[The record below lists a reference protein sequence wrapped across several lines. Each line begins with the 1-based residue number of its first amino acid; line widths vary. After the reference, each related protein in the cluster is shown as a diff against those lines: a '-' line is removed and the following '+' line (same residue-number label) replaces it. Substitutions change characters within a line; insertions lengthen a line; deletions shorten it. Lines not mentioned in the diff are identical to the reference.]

1 MSQSPQQGPSPV
13 GPGYGNYSTPPAQY
27 SRGSGGNKSV
37 LIIILI
43 VLGVFF
49 GGGVLTIGL
58 LVALLLPAVQSARQA
73 ARQMQDTGNM
83 RLVGLAML
91 NYESAY
97 KRLPAPAATNSK
109 GEKVWSWRVSILP
122 FVEEVKR
129 YQAIDF
135 MDMQPWNNPKNKVLQ
150 EASPAVFQSVQVNHP
165 LGSQACN
172 IFVISASEPATV
184 SPIFVEGTNTRL
196 SEITD
201 GTSYTL
207 LAIMLRKHSTQ
218 WANPSNLTIDEAYGY
233 IQQEDQD
240 VLAVFADCSVQSL
253 PVNIDRATFEAMV
266 TRDGGE
272 VVDLPE

>member
-1 MSQSPQQGPSPV
+1 MSQFPQQNPQT
-13 GPGYGNYSTPPAQY
+13 PGSGFGNYSAPPPQY
-27 SRGSGGNKSV
+27 KASGSSNKSV

-58 LVALLLPAVQSARQA
+58 LVALLPAVQSARQA
-73 ARQMQDTGNM
+73 ARQMQDSNN
-83 RLVGLAML
+83 LKVVGLAMH
-91 NYESAY
+91 NYESVY
-97 KRLPAPAATNSK
+97 KRLPAPAAINSK

-122 FVEEVKR
+122 FIEEVNR

-135 MDMQPWNNPKNKVLQ
+135 QDMQPWNNPKNKVLQ
-150 EASPAVFQSVQVNHP
+150 EASPAVFQSVHVNHP
-165 LGSQACN
+165 PGSQACN
-172 IFVISASEPATV
+172 VFVISAPEPASV
-184 SPIFVEGTNTRL
+184 SPIFVEGENTRL
-196 SEITD
+196 PEIID

-207 LAIMLRKHSTQ
+207 LAIMLRKHSTE
-218 WANPSNLTIDEAYGY
+218 WANPANLTVDEAYGY

-240 VLAVFADCSVQSL
+240 VLAVFADGSVRSL

-266 TRDGGE
+266 TRNGGE